1 MSVWS
6 QFWATF
12 RPPGI
17 EFTYREVKKRLHFPS
32 SPRGASLSS
41 SQWPFSWLCSWSSW
55 MSARL
60 CCSFLSHEEDPVT
73 YFFLIAICL
82 SNLWIMFVFHWI
94 LPHKV
99 SSFLDFLKGFSSSR
113 RISWIHLFSSSIW
126 GVFFFSGVKSPTF
139 KITWTD
145 SSVWTEA
152 DWAVHQTPAPQ
163 CDRRA
168 CGANAFPHPSLSAS
182 PRLGNFS
189 SQRPEDRLTA
199 SPVNPM
205 SCWRHGPTLRS
216 CSRVKTKKMGCTISA
231 EDKAAVER
239 SKMIDKNLRED
250 REKSS
255 REVKLLLLGMNS

>member
-126 GVFFFSGVKSPTF
+126 GVFFFPVSNPPHLKSHGQTAVCGLKLTEPCTRLRLHSVTDEPAVPT
-139 KITWTD
+139 
-145 SSVWTEA
+145 
-152 DWAVHQTPAPQ
+152 P
-163 CDRRA
+163 
-168 CGANAFPHPSLSAS
+168 FPPLLS
-182 PRLGNFS
+182 PRLPGWETS
-189 SQRPEDRLTA
+189 AHSAPRIVWRRLPSTQWA
-199 SPVNPM
+199 
-205 SCWRHGPTLRS
+205 
-216 CSRVKTKKMGCTISA
+216 A
-231 EDKAAVER
+231 EDTVR
-239 SKMIDKNLRED
+239 H
-250 REKSS
+250 
-255 REVKLLLLGMNS
+255 